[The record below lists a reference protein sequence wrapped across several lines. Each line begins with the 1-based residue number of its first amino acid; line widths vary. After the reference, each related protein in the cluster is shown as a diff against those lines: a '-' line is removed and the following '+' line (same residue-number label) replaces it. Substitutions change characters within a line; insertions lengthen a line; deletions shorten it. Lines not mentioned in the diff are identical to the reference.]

1 MRLGGRLTA
10 MGMSAIFLY
19 ALLKFYLVEN
29 AAALLLDFPVVEVG
43 NSHGVPLEHLLFHVL
58 DFLP

>member
-1 MRLGGRLTA
+1 MRLGVRLTA

-29 AAALLLDFPVVEVG
+29 AAALLLDFPVVEVSD
-43 NSHGVPLEHLLFHVL
+43 SHGVPLEHLLLHVL
-58 DFLP
+58 NFLP